1 MKIIKLTAI
10 ILLLITLPTGIFAD
24 EKMPAVIQLDSGP
37 ISGKVENGVRIFLG
51 IPYAA
56 RLSESFDGNLRKRL
70 LHGHKRETA
79 RISAPPAHNQSSQLP
94 ANSARTA
101 CI

>member
-1 MKIIKLTAI
+1 
-10 ILLLITLPTGIFAD
+10 
-24 EKMPAVIQLDSGP
+24 
-37 ISGKVENGVRIFLG
+37 VRIFLG